1 MRLTALTLTR
11 YGNFEAERI
20 VFNPSPGVLNLLIA
34 PNGAGKS
41 VLRTAFGD
49 LLFGI
54 HNQTPLGFRFGYPS
68 IRITAE
74 IWLPDGIVLTIA
86 RRKARGNTLTAADG
100 SDIDP

>member
-1 MRLTALTLTR
+1 MRLTALRLSR

-20 VFNPSPGVLNLLIA
+20 AFDPRRGVLNLLIA

-54 HNQTPLGFRFGYPS
+54 GNQTPMGFRFGYPNM
-68 IRITAE
+68 RITAE
-74 IWLPDGIVLTIA
+74 IQLPDGATLTIA
-86 RRKARGNTLTAADG
+86 RRKARGNTLTVAD
-100 SDIDP
+100 